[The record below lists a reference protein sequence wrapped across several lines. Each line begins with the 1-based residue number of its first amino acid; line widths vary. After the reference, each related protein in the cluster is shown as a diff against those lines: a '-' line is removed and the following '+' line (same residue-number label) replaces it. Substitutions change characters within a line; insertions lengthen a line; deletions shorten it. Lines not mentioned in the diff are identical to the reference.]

1 MRNLLLATSTVAL
14 ALMFSSEAYPGSQ
27 IQADSKT
34 APQVAESE
42 LNSPGDAPSASTVA
56 QETEPPT
63 PIQSAEDAAVGE
75 QLRDLLENKLQKY
88 VPRQQDRAGVEA
100 FYRKRGFAPLWVSDG
115 KSLPGAQQTVDFLH
129 GAAADGLDPDDY
141 PTPRFADANPARL
154 AADELALTNSVAVF
168 VRHAST
174 GRVAFTRVSGAIHFD
189 LRAPDPEQFLETIA
203 SSSDVSA
210 ALDSF
215 NPRQPEYK
223 ALKAELAIARRSQ
236 DAEAAKAALNGK
248 STTPQHKDRREPKSE
263 AARADTIIANMERW
277 RWLPHELG
285 AAYVMVNVP
294 DYTLK
299 VVNLGRT
306 VWSTRIVVGKP
317 GEYATPLLAE
327 TMKYITLNPTWNVPP
342 SIIRNEYLP
351 VLERDPNALSRLGL
365 KIEHDRDGSIHIL
378 QPPGE
383 RNALGRIRFNFP
395 NRFLVYQHDTPN
407 KSLCEKPA
415 RAFSHGCMRVQ
426 HPDQYAEV
434 VLGLS
439 QPEDGY
445 TAQLIRSLYGTDER
459 NINLKNQIPVYITYQ
474 TAFVNDAMK
483 LQMRPDIYGL
493 DQAITNLLNG
503 ASEVADSPIFRHT
516 VANKP
521 VKMHVSRPVLA
532 HVLPAARKTKLP
544 NQPFGWEARWDANY
558 FQSRR
563 SAYES
568 FSGFRSW

>member
-14 ALMFSSEAYPGSQ
+14 ALMLSSEAYPASQ

-42 LNSPGDAPSASTVA
+42 LNSPGDARTSASAVA

-115 KSLPGAQQTVDFLH
+115 KSLPRAQQTVDFLH

-223 ALKAELAIARRSQ
+223 ALKAELAIAETLTGRRGS
-236 DAEAAKAALNGK
+236 EAALNGK

-277 RWLPHELG
+277 RG
-285 AAYVMVNVP
+285 CRMNSA
-294 DYTLK
+294 
-299 VVNLGRT
+299 
-306 VWSTRIVVGKP
+306 
-317 GEYATPLLAE
+317 
-327 TMKYITLNPTWNVPP
+327 PP
-342 SIIRNEYLP
+342 
-351 VLERDPNALSRLGL
+351 
-365 KIEHDRDGSIHIL
+365 
-378 QPPGE
+378 
-383 RNALGRIRFNFP
+383 
-395 NRFLVYQHDTPN
+395 
-407 KSLCEKPA
+407 
-415 RAFSHGCMRVQ
+415 M
-426 HPDQYAEV
+426 
-434 VLGLS
+434 
-439 QPEDGY
+439 
-445 TAQLIRSLYGTDER
+445 
-459 NINLKNQIPVYITYQ
+459 
-474 TAFVNDAMK
+474 
-483 LQMRPDIYGL
+483 
-493 DQAITNLLNG
+493 
-503 ASEVADSPIFRHT
+503 
-516 VANKP
+516 
-521 VKMHVSRPVLA
+521 
-532 HVLPAARKTKLP
+532 
-544 NQPFGWEARWDANY
+544 
-558 FQSRR
+558 
-563 SAYES
+563 
-568 FSGFRSW
+568 

>member
-1 MRNLLLATSTVAL
+1 M
-14 ALMFSSEAYPGSQ
+14 
-27 IQADSKT
+27 
-34 APQVAESE
+34 
-42 LNSPGDAPSASTVA
+42 
-56 QETEPPT
+56 
-63 PIQSAEDAAVGE
+63 
-75 QLRDLLENKLQKY
+75 
-88 VPRQQDRAGVEA
+88 
-100 FYRKRGFAPLWVSDG
+100 
-115 KSLPGAQQTVDFLH
+115 
-129 GAAADGLDPDDY
+129 
-141 PTPRFADANPARL
+141 
-154 AADELALTNSVAVF
+154 
-168 VRHAST
+168 
-174 GRVAFTRVSGAIHFD
+174 AFTRVSGAIHFD
-189 LRAPDPEQFLETIA
+189 LRAPDPEQFLENIA

-210 ALDSF
+210 ALDFF

-223 ALKAELAIARRSQ
+223 ALKAELAFARRSQ
-236 DAEAAKAALNGK
+236 DAEAAKAALK
-248 STTPQHKDRREPKSE
+248 ERTLPRSSKDRREPKSE
-263 AARADTIIANMERW
+263 AARVDTIIANMERW

-327 TMKYITLNPTWNVPP
+327 TMKYITFNPTWNVPP

-351 VLERDPNALSRLGL
+351 ALERDPNALARLGL
-365 KIEHDRDGSIHIL
+365 KIEHDRDGSIHIF

-407 KSLCEKPA
+407 KKLFEKA
-415 RAFSHGCMRVQ
+415 TRAFSHGCMRVQ

-434 VLGLS
+434 LLRLS

-445 TAQLIRSLYGTDER
+445 TAQLIRSLYGTSER
-459 NINLKNQIPVYITYQ
+459 NINLKNPIPVYITYQ
-474 TAFVNDAMK
+474 TAFVNEAMQ

-493 DQAITNLLNG
+493 DEAITNLLKG
-503 ASEVADSPIFRHT
+503 ASEVADSPVSRKHT

-521 VKMHVSRPVLA
+521 VMTHVRRPVIA
-532 HVLPAARKTKLP
+532 HVLPAARKPKLP
-544 NQPFGWEARWDANY
+544 NEPFGWEARWDANY
-558 FQSRR
+558 FRSRR

-568 FSGFRSW
+568 FGGFSSW